1 MRILLV
7 NPKFPES
14 FWGLN
19 RIQSVAG
26 KRYVMP
32 TLALPTIAALT
43 PAGHGVI
50 LVDENVEEIDF
61 DLPCDLVGVS
71 CMGVQGLRAF
81 EIAKAFRARGRTV
94 VMGGSFPTLTPGM
107 CRPHADVL
115 FVGEAERTW
124 PKFLDDFA
132 RGEWADVYEEQEKV
146 DIEKS
151 PVPRYDLLKMN
162 RYFSQAVQFSRGCPY
177 ECEFCDI
184 IVMLGRQPRNK
195 TTLQFLEEVEEIYR
209 LGGRRIFLVD
219 DNFIGHKKK
228 AKELLAAIRDWNA
241 TKGFTVSFTAETSLN
256 VADDDELLQL
266 LHDARF
272 VRLFIGVE
280 SPRIESLD
288 EVKKYANTTRCSILS
303 QVQKVQSF
311 GILVMAGM
319 IVGFDNDDSSIF
331 DEHQSFIQSARIPQ
345 VMCGMLQAFPRTPLF
360 ERLEREGRLTGEFMG
375 DLFFATNIIPKQMT
389 RSALMRGY
397 LDLLRNLYD
406 YDRYAERTIA
416 YLAANRKLE
425 PVQPKRKSWNEIQML
440 GRFLLFI
447 LCGGDA
453 ERRRFSRRILWAT
466 LRAKPNRLPDA
477 IYLVVVHKHF
487 YEFVGQCAL
496 SIEKEL
502 EHCVEVEWLETQ
514 AGTIA

>member
-1 MRILLV
+1 L
-7 NPKFPES
+7 
-14 FWGLN
+14 
-19 RIQSVAG
+19 
-26 KRYVMP
+26 
-32 TLALPTIAALT
+32 
-43 PAGHGVI
+43 
-50 LVDENVEEIDF
+50 EEI
-61 DLPCDLVGVS
+61 
-71 CMGVQGLRAF
+71 
-81 EIAKAFRARGRTV
+81 
-94 VMGGSFPTLTPGM
+94 
-107 CRPHADVL
+107 
-115 FVGEAERTW
+115 
-124 PKFLDDFA
+124 
-132 RGEWADVYEEQEKV
+132 
-146 DIEKS
+146 
-151 PVPRYDLLKMN
+151 
-162 RYFSQAVQFSRGCPY
+162 
-177 ECEFCDI
+177 
-184 IVMLGRQPRNK
+184 
-195 TTLQFLEEVEEIYR
+195 EEIYR

-360 ERLEREGRLTGEFMG
+360 ERLEREGRLSGEFMG
-375 DLFFATNIIPKQMT
+375 DLFFTTNIVPKQMT

-416 YLAANRKLE
+416 YLAANRKLK
-425 PVQPKRKSWNEIQML
+425 PVQPKRKSWDEIQTL

-447 LCGGDA
+447 LCGGNA

-466 LRAKPNRLPDA
+466 LRAKPDRLPDA

-487 YEFVGQCAL
+487 YEFVGQCAM

-502 EHCVEVEWLETQ
+502 EQCVDVEFLETQ
-514 AGTIA
+514 AGAIA